1 MDIKIKFDAEHNA
14 QCPTFVLC
22 TRNGT
27 KIGAIPARDINYAAH
42 MNSADELL
50 FIVDKFDNNK
60 QCDIWNSIQ
69 NFKLVY
75 VNEWNKFFESTVEI
89 NESNQQMKTVTC
101 VSLGDA
107 EASNVKLYGLEVNT
121 ETDIAREDYV
131 KTILYDP
138 DHTSGSLLHRV
149 MQKMPLYQ
157 FKHIDASIASIQRT
171 FSFDDVYVYDALQ
184 EIAEEI
190 NCIFLL
196 EVELDSDGNMVRS
209 ISAYDLESYC
219 LDCGKRGDFL
229 ESCPECGSTNIQLG
243 YGEDTSIFVS
253 VENLADNI
261 TYTTDTG
268 SVKNAFKL
276 EAGDDLMT
284 YTIAACNPNG
294 SPYIW
299 YVSDETRADMSEEL
313 QERLSSYDSE
323 YVEYNDKYKTSFTNI
338 DKISIQPV
346 TSGASVPVSFL
357 NNYNNLIDK
366 YQSAA
371 SSIDVDLRKID
382 STIIGYPKL
391 MLIYY
396 DTVDFNQFLTNI
408 MMPSVSLLADTT
420 AEQEAA
426 KITSKALSSVSE
438 SNLSSSVNVATST
451 VLGMAKTLIDARYQV
466 KAVNTEWDD
475 VLQTD
480 ASGVKYYQ
488 WKGYFVIT
496 NYSDEEDTATS
507 QEITVKVDGQY
518 TAFVKQR
525 LDKALNSA
533 SDTNYSTDIIGLFN
547 LDVDENYEHTS
558 GTFDGELSKYCLN
571 SLNIFYSACQSC
583 IDIMITQGISED
595 TTTELYQTL
604 YYPFY
609 VKLDHI
615 AKEIELRE
623 QEIAVITGKYDSD
636 GLLDTDGMQTII
648 TSIRSYIQEILD
660 FETYLGTE
668 LWKEFSAYRR
678 DDTYKNENYISDG
691 LNNTELFN
699 NAFEFLETAKKEIFK
714 SATQQHSISGTLKNL
729 LVMKEFSPIVSN
741 FKLGNWI
748 RISVDENIYRLRLIG
763 FDINFNDLS
772 TLGVTFSDVMQSLEG
787 WSDIKDIL
795 QQSASITKTYSTV
808 SRQAGQGKKAN
819 TLLNNW
825 VNNGLSLTTT
835 KIVNSA
841 DNQNVTWDEHGL
853 LCREQSPITDEY
865 DDCQTKLI
873 NNGIYITD
881 DGWKTSKAGVGK
893 FIYYDPKTKQYVD
906 AYGVIADTIV
916 GNIVLSKE
924 VGIYNEDGNITLN
937 QNGFTLTTND
947 VDGADAKNV
956 FTIQKEVKDSD
967 GSTTTVPLLYVND
980 EGELMLNGSI
990 QIVSSSGSNN
1000 TLDDVNHKV
1009 EDINDAIEQVEQSKN
1024 RVWYQ
1029 TSAPSGTNHRV
1040 NDIWFD
1046 TDDNNLMHMWD
1057 GTSWVAQTFG
1067 STAISNGSISSEK
1080 LYGDTAIM
1088 REIIAGSIQANSVAI
1103 GDFTNYCQL
1112 NESSASKWKFDV
1124 ESDVGGSWFIS
1135 NPMAR
1140 DKQIS
1145 EWYPA
1150 KSGDKFLV
1158 KYQIAT
1164 SVKGNTTS
1172 GGTDSVY
1179 VASRIALFT
1188 RDGNHSNR
1196 TYNFATATKP
1206 SDDSLN
1212 VVDVSSI
1219 ITLPTPSDRS
1229 VTEFAV
1235 YLQTESYGNFSGTLK
1250 VRNIQV
1256 LKMTTG
1262 ELIVDGSVTANKIDV
1277 NDLFAQDI
1285 TATGTISGLK
1295 LRGKDI
1301 DIISTSE
1308 TGTDGDVDKWY
1319 QCEIS
1324 TPEDPETQVRQ
1335 ILLRTRSRGGTA
1347 SLRISSTIAELESDF
1362 DVTGL
1367 TTFYG
1372 SIPHYASSRGD
1383 AVYFIPPM
1391 QHILPD
1397 EANQQMWT
1405 YDKYA
1410 DGRLRCT
1417 CNIFIST
1424 NISTKLG
1431 NMYRSA
1437 SVYTVS
1443 NYAYPLTF
1451 TSQPVVQVNFM
1462 SSNNLGAMVWLA
1474 DAGTTTIPPHCY
1486 LVRPTSSTGVEGYLS
1501 ITVEGYWKDYSC

>member
-1 MDIKIKFDAEHNA
+1 MAIKLKFDSQHNLIA
-14 QCPTFVLC
+14 PTFVLAH
-22 TRNGT
+22 RNGK
-27 KIGAIPARDINYAAH
+27 KIGAIKARNLKFSDNS
-42 MNSADELL
+42 NSATELS
-50 FIVDKFDNNK
+50 FVVDKFNNNVRYK
-60 QCDIWNSIQ
+60 YWDEVKD
-69 NFKLVY
+69 FRLVWCK
-75 VNEWNKFFESTVEI
+75 EWDVWFEIRVQTDEENGITKTITGIPICEAELSQTHTGELEI
-89 NESNQQMKTVTC
+89 NT
-101 VSLGDA
+101 DD
-107 EASNVKLYGLEVNT
+107 
-121 ETDIAREDYV
+121 DIARDDYEPTV
-131 KTILYDP
+131 FYNESDP
-138 DHTSGSLLHRV
+138 HASLLHRV
-149 MQKMPLYQ
+149 LDKFPNYQ
-157 FKHIDASIASIQRT
+157 IVHVDDSIKNIQRS
-171 FSFDDVYVYDALQ
+171 FSFGNNVSVCSAFQ
-184 EIAEEI
+184 TISEEI
-190 NCIFLL
+190 DCLF
-196 EVELDSDGNMVRS
+196 VFDSGSDSNGKIARG
-209 ISAYDLESYC
+209 ISVYDLESYC
-219 LDCGKRGDFL
+219 YECHERSSFTKV
-229 ESCPECGSTNIQLG
+229 CPKCGSTNIYEG
-243 YGEDTSIFVS
+243 YGNDTTIFVS
-253 VENLADNI
+253 KDNLADSI
-261 TYTTDTG
+261 TYSTDVD
-268 SVKNAFKL
+268 SVKNCFKL

-284 YTIAACNPNG
+284 ATIINCNPNG
-294 SPYIW
+294 TPYIW
-299 YVSDETRADMSEEL
+299 CISDDTKEDMDDEL
-313 QERLSSYDSE
+313 VEKINEYDAE
-323 YVEYNDKYKTSFTNI
+323 YSRYNNEYTTSFTDRNDIAI
-338 DKISIQPV
+338 DKNSAKIPLELQ
-346 TSGASVPVSFL
+346 T
-357 NNYNNLIDK
+357 NYNNLVDK
-366 YQSAA
+366 YGDIANGLNQTYTKVD
-371 SSIDVDLRKID
+371 SS
-382 STIIGYPKL
+382 IIGYPN
-391 MLIYY
+391 LIVTYY
-396 DTVDFNQFLTNI
+396 NTIDFGLFLENG
-408 MMPSVSLLADTT
+408 MMPSSSILTDTT
-420 AEQEAA
+420 AEIEAA
-426 KITSKALSSVSE
+426 KLT
-438 SNLSSSVNVATST
+438 SSSLSPVAVQNIGSCSHST
-451 VLGMAKTLIDARYQV
+451 ASNAVLSMAKVIVDSRYQV
-466 KAVNTEWDD
+466 KVADSTLEDGETEDKKIW
-475 VLQTD
+475 T
-480 ASGVKYYQ
+480 GN
-488 WKGYFVIT
+488 FTIT

-507 QEITVKVDGQY
+507 ATISVVVNGDYDT
-518 TAFVKQR
+518 FVQQKIN
-525 LDKALNSA
+525 KTLNSI
-533 SDTNYSTDIIGLFN
+533 DTGNAIDIVSIFA
-547 LDVDENYEHTS
+547 LDID
-558 GTFDGELSKYCLN
+558 DGSFATELKKYCLN
-571 SLNIFYSACQSC
+571 SLNSFHSACQSC
-583 IDIMITQGISED
+583 MDVLIEQGIADSSNIYYTDMYVPYYQKLYIIED
-595 TTTELYQTL
+595 
-604 YYPFY
+604 
-609 VKLDHI
+609 
-615 AKEIELRE
+615 EIVLRE
-623 QEIAVITGKYDSD
+623 SEIAIIEGKYDSD
-636 GLLDTDGMQTII
+636 GFIESEGMQSAI
-648 TSIRSYIQEILD
+648 SKIRNFIQEQLN
-660 FETYLGTE
+660 FESFLGTD
-668 LWKEFSAYRR
+668 LWYEFISYRR
-678 DDTYKNENYISDG
+678 EDLYSNENYISDG
-691 LNNTELFN
+691 LDNAELLN
-699 NAFEFLETAKKEIFK
+699 NALEFINVARNDIYK
-714 SATQQHSISGTLKNL
+714 SANLQHSISATLKNL
-729 LVMKEFSPIVSN
+729 LVMKEFSKIVDY
-741 FKLGNWI
+741 FEVGNWI
-748 RISVDENIYRLRLIG
+748 RLKVDGRIYKLRLINYQID
-763 FDINFNDLS
+763 FENLDNIQ
-772 TLGVTFSDVMQSLEG
+772 VEFSDVKKVANG
-787 WSDIKDIL
+787 YSDVEDIL
-795 QQSASITKTYSTV
+795 SQAKDMTTTYGKV
-808 SRQAGQGKKAN
+808 SRQAGQGEKSNKQ
-819 TLLNNW
+819 LDNW
-825 VNNGLSLTTT
+825 VHDGLALTQL
-835 KIVNSA
+835 KIINSA
-841 DNQNVTWDEHGL
+841 DNQNITWDEHGI
-853 LCREQSPITDEY
+853 LCREYLPITDEY
-865 DDCQTKLI
+865 DDCQTKII

-881 DGWKTSKAGVGK
+881 DRWKTSKTGVGK
-893 FIYYDPKTKQYVD
+893 FVYYDPKTKQYVD

-937 QNGFTLTTND
+937 QNGFTLTTHD

-1000 TLDDVNHKV
+1000 TLDDVNNKV

-1040 NDIWFD
+1040 NDVWFD

-1067 STAISNGSISSEK
+1067 STAITNGSISSEK

-1250 VRNIQV
+1250 VRNVQV

-1262 ELIVDGSVTANKIDV
+1262 ELIVNGSVTANKIDV

-1301 DIISTSE
+1301 DIIATSE
-1308 TGTDGDVDKWY
+1308 TGTDEDVDKWY

-1335 ILLRTRSRGGTA
+1335 ILLRTQSRGGTA
-1347 SLRISSTIAELESDF
+1347 LLRMSSTITELESDF

-1372 SIPHYASSRGD
+1372 SIPHYASSHGD

-1501 ITVEGYWKDYSC
+1501 ITVEGYWKDYSY